1 MPLFLS
7 LVSLII
13 AFKLNKQLLSSI
25 LLVEQLKVYF
35 ESCKWFYNEFVNT
48 YLALPT
54 LNAGRTMFE
63 QYEKRVLELHG
74 PTLLV
79 ESVSKTYNIENT

>member
-35 ESCKWFYNEFVNT
+35 ESCKWFYNESVNT

-54 LNAGRTMFE
+54 LNTGRTMFE

-74 PTLLV
+74 PTSLV
-79 ESVSKTYNIENT
+79 ESVSKTYNIENK